1 MNITP
6 PALRPSDG
14 AVAASIVLGVV
25 IGLIWVLHL
34 ATVAS
39 LGGSDAAGNGIAEA
53 YAAIQL
59 IALWLLLTIMTVI
72 ASAKGAAPK
81 PATVAALV
89 IVPVSGFVAMA
100 AAGECLSGFARQSR
114 DAGDAD
120 GASRAAVTKDHTGS
134 AIEYF
139 TWLNAKLD
147 SIEAMPSSRVSLF
160 FKNASYDD
168 RSAATT
174 RNR

>member
-1 MNITP
+1 MHVTP

-89 IVPVSGFVAMA
+89 IVPVSAFVAMA
-100 AAGECLSGFARQSR
+100 PPGEFLSGFCRQHRDDCDSVRASTAR
-114 DAGDAD
+114 
-120 GASRAAVTKDHTGS
+120 V
-134 AIEYF
+134 
-139 TWLNAKLD
+139 
-147 SIEAMPSSRVSLF
+147 P
-160 FKNASYDD
+160 
-168 RSAATT
+168 
-174 RNR
+174 